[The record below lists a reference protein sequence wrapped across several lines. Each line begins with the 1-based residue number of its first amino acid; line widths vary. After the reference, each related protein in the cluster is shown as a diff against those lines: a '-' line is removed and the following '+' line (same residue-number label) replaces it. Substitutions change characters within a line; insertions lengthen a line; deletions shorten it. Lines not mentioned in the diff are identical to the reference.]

1 MRARNIKVTF
11 EIPIPVNER
20 DLNGVAFSKEAIE
33 QAYKDNIKDI
43 PIGIYDRDANF
54 IPVGNVHD
62 TELLV
67 DYKGNMC
74 WKVSGIIFYGGTKE
88 FIKELNYNNSQRE
101 VTDFYVTGIGIC
113 QD

>member
-1 MRARNIKVTF
+1 MRAKNIKVTF

-20 DLNGVAFSKEAIE
+20 DLNGVIFSKEAIE
-33 QAYKDNIKDI
+33 KAYKDTIKDI
-43 PIGIYDRDANF
+43 PIGVYDRDANF

-67 DYKGNMC
+67 DYKGNIC
-74 WKVSGIIFYGGTKE
+74 WKVSGTIFYGETAG
-88 FIKELNYNNSQRE
+88 FIRELNYNGSQLE
-101 VTDFYVTGIGIC
+101 VTDFRVTGIGIS